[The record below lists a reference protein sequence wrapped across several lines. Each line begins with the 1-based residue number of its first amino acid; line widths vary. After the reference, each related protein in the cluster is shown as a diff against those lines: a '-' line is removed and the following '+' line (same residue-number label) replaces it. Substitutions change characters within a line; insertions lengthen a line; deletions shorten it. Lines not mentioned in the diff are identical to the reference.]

1 MINHFGIENIK
12 VITLESLI
20 SNRLNTVNSCFDF
33 LEIKQLESIAEISSN
48 KTTKIKYPWLYH
60 FIRKSSIGKM
70 NYTKIGKYFLSK
82 TLIDRIKNKMKNTI
96 DNWSTKNFKYKPL
109 EVEYRNHLKQ
119 AYSNDVKKI
128 KDIFNYPFHEWKDFN

>member
-1 MINHFGIENIK
+1 
-12 VITLESLI
+12 
-20 SNRLNTVNSCFDF
+20 
-33 LEIKQLESIAEISSN
+33 
-48 KTTKIKYPWLYH
+48 
-60 FIRKSSIGKM
+60 M

-96 DNWSTKNFKYKPL
+96 DNWSTKNFKYTPL

-119 AYSNDVKKI
+119 AYSKDVKKI